1 MYGAFRLTGSAKL
14 QIGLKMQA
22 ARIIRSLSSCSLL
35 LVGLVTPG
43 AANSVWEHNGSTL
56 QLREEGALRSFRYSK
71 PRAELQKAGV
81 EDGTVLFEG
90 KKIGNSFSGTAY
102 RFSKGCG
109 AIGYEVEGAV
119 SPTARGLTLSGRA
132 PKRNSKCEVVGHF
145 TDVLVF
151 RRLGAVEQ
159 RPVAATVDK
168 KVTPAA
174 QPKEQERETI
184 PSDGSEDGKIS
195 AQSNAPTSK
204 AQATLPYPVMGC
216 KSRDTFDQWVEM
228 FRRADAASEAK
239 VVAQGMRMK
248 DCEALRDGPVDID
261 QADDSYLCVRPKG
274 HADCYWTLRASVR

>member
-1 MYGAFRLTGSAKL
+1 M
-14 QIGLKMQA
+14 
-22 ARIIRSLSSCSLL
+22 IRKLSSFSLL
-35 LVGLVTPG
+35 LLGLAVPG
-43 AANSVWEHNGSTL
+43 AADSVWEHNGSTL
-56 QLREEGALRSFRYSK
+56 QLREEGTLRSFSYSN
-71 PRAELQKAGV
+71 PRAELKKAGV

-90 KKIGNSFSGTAY
+90 KKIGNRFSGMAY

-109 AIGYEVEGAV
+109 AVGYEVEGAV

-151 RRLGAVEQ
+151 RRRGAVEQ

-184 PSDGSEDGKIS
+184 PSDGFEDGRIS
-195 AQSNAPTSK
+195 AQSNIPPPTSK

-239 VVAQGMRMK
+239 VVAQGMRTK
-248 DCEALRDGPVDID
+248 DCAALRDGPVEIE

>member
-1 MYGAFRLTGSAKL
+1 
-14 QIGLKMQA
+14 MQA

-35 LVGLVTPG
+35 LVALATPG

-90 KKIGNSFSGTAY
+90 KKIGNRFSGTAY

-109 AIGYEVEGAV
+109 AVGYEVEGAV

-151 RRLGAVEQ
+151 RRRGPVEQ
-159 RPVAATVDK
+159 LPVATVDK

-184 PSDGSEDGKIS
+184 PSDGFEDGKIS
-195 AQSNAPTSK
+195 AQLNTPTPTNK
-204 AQATLPYPVMGC
+204 AQATLPFPVMGC
-216 KSRDTFDQWVEM
+216 KSRDTFDQWVQM

-239 VVAQGMRMK
+239 VVAQGMRTK
-248 DCEALRDGPVDID
+248 DCAALRDGPVEIE